1 VFKGLIRFYL
11 VTDLEG
17 LRNPVN
23 EFLNNVLLE
32 DIFKVNTDNVQ
43 NTSAS
48 TEYIVVVVLKEKVQS
63 YTHID
68 D

>member
-32 DIFKVNTDNVQ
+32 DIIKVNTDNVQ